1 MPVMAEPVDASL
13 ELSPRQEEGGE
24 DADEEG
30 VVAETRTIRV
40 TAAGEEQFCDNTLV
54 TSKYTALNFLP
65 KNLWEQFHRVANVYF
80 LLIATLQV
88 SGYITPK
95 LDLSPTHK
103 LATVMPL
110 TLMLVLTA
118 LKEAVE
124 DCARHRED
132 HKVNTQRATVMN
144 GVRGGGRANDVA
156 SEWRKVRAGQIL
168 DQRQP
173 LSEGQHEPG
182 I

>member
-1 MPVMAEPVDASL
+1 MAEPVDASL

-54 TSKYTALNFLP
+54 TSKYTISNFLP

-88 SGYITPK
+88 SGCERF
-95 LDLSPTHK
+95 LSGVFLLISLSFLSHFLPHVFSR
-103 LATVMPL
+103 A
-110 TLMLVLTA
+110 LTA
-118 LKEAVE
+118 TAY
-124 DCARHRED
+124 
-132 HKVNTQRATVMN
+132 
-144 GVRGGGRANDVA
+144 
-156 SEWRKVRAGQIL
+156 
-168 DQRQP
+168 P
-173 LSEGQHEPG
+173 LSSVDSSVDSLALHWSSVVSAECLLTIFSRWSRPQISPRRWTSRRPTS
-182 I
+182 